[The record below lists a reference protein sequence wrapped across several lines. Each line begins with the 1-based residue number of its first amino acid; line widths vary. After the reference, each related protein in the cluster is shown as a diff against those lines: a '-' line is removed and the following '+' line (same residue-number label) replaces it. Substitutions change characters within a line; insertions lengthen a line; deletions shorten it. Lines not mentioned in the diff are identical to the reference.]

1 MRLSASS
8 EAGGTTGLRQRAFT
22 SSSSDWCAIPHAFVT
37 RLSLRSILFVCS
49 MSPSLLVCCFIRRI
63 QSVACSATAA
73 VATMVPHI
81 DSTCIRPSYLPH
93 RPCADKATLR
103 QLWCAFCSW
112 QLAWFSDASAL
123 RFQSIPASRHSTLRT
138 TPTLTRLRRGLA
150 CLRMDTRKRCAQCC
164 STDPLKQKR
173 RPPATARRTQERRLG
188 NCALSTGGSQPR
200 MCVPVAAVA
209 GAKHTC
215 VSRANHSSRHI
226 ERRWCVETSPPVL
239 PDHDRAQPSA
249 VTTAK
254 EGNSTASLC
263 RWWRRSSR
271 SSPLIF
277 MRIRADS
284 PRQRPIP
291 RSPLCVS
298 PRVFPAKCRP
308 HLCTAAAQLHRTYCG
323 GRSSQTET
331 SGISL
336 MDFGSASFVF
346 SNGIVA
352 SPARNDLRLVVRVA
366 SIRWYTQTC
375 WQ

>member
-1 MRLSASS
+1 MPQRSASRVSQPHVTAPS
-8 EAGGTTGLRQRAFT
+8 EPHPRSHA
-22 SSSSDWCAIPHAFVT
+22 CAAATHACT
-37 RLSLRSILFVCS
+37 
-49 MSPSLLVCCFIRRI
+49 
-63 QSVACSATAA
+63 
-73 VATMVPHI
+73 
-81 DSTCIRPSYLPH
+81 
-93 RPCADKATLR
+93 
-103 QLWCAFCSW
+103 
-112 QLAWFSDASAL
+112 
-123 RFQSIPASRHSTLRT
+123 
-138 TPTLTRLRRGLA
+138 
-150 CLRMDTRKRCAQCC
+150 RMDTRKRCAQCC
-164 STDPLKQKR
+164 STDPLKQKP

-188 NCALSTGGSQPR
+188 NCALSTGDSQPR
-200 MCVPVAAVA
+200 TCVTVAALA
-209 GAKHTC
+209 GAKDTC

-226 ERRWCVETSPPVL
+226 ERRWCVETLAPVL

-249 VTTAK
+249 VTTSK

-277 MRIRADS
+277 MPIRADS

-366 SIRWYTQTC
+366 SIRLAQTC